1 MPTFFALTFCTFF
14 RDAFQSELTN
24 TNKDKEDKYMYIHK
38 DREKKRS
45 TKTKHEKG
53 NDCNTSYL
61 SILVHHCII

>member
-38 DREKKRS
+38 DREKKRN
-45 TKTKHEKG
+45 TKTMHEKG

-61 SILVHHCII
+61 SILVQHRII